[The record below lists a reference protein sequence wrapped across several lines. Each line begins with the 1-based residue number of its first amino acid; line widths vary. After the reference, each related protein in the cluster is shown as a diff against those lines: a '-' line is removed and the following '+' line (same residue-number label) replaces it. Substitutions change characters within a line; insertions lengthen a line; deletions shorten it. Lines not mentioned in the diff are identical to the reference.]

1 MTRLL
6 SLKPLARDEQI
17 AAGAVLYLRVSTTE
31 QAGRG
36 GEPEGFSI
44 PGQREACVRK
54 AEALGVVVD
63 AEFVDA
69 GESARSTRRPQL
81 QAMLRYLA
89 ETPTQYV
96 IVHKVDRLAR
106 NRADDV
112 EINLA
117 IQKQEPPL
125 VSVTETSTPHRRAS
139 CFTAS

>member
-6 SLKPLARDEQI
+6 SLTPPTKSDHPLG
-17 AAGAVLYLRVSTTE
+17 GAVLYLRVSTRE
-31 QAGRG
+31 QAERG
-36 GEPEGFSI
+36 GEIEGFSI
-44 PGQREACVRK
+44 PAQREACLRK
-54 AEALGVVVD
+54 AESLGVTVD

-81 QAMLRYLA
+81 QAMLRHLPEHPA
-89 ETPTQYV
+89 QFV

-117 IQKQEPPL
+117 IQRLAPGWCP
-125 VSVTETSTPHRRAS
+125 SPRTSTRHRPAN
-139 CFTAS
+139 CCTAS